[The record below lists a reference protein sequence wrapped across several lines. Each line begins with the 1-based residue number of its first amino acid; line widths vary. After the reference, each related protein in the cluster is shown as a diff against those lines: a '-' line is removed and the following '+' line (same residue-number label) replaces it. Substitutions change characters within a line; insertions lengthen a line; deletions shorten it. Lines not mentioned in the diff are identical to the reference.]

1 MARLPSRSGKA
12 AATSIQA
19 STRVAGRIE
28 GSGDLDVFGTVEGSI
43 VIDGNLLIDADGRAD
58 ADVEAARLDIH
69 GIYTGNAKA
78 ERIELFETAIVV
90 GDLRAA
96 QVIVADGAKFR
107 GLIDMGEFA
116 AAPDARASARGAKP
130 ARAATPARST
140 PIASKPASKTASKSA
155 KAEPD
160 DDDADS

>member
-1 MARLPSRSGKA
+1 MARGAKRGSNT

-28 GSGDLDVFGTVEGSI
+28 GKGDLDVFGKVEGSI
-43 VIDGNLLIDADGRAD
+43 VIDGALLIDADGRAD
-58 ADVEAARLDIH
+58 ADVEAAQVDIH
-69 GIYTGNAKA
+69 GIFTGNAKA

-96 QVIVADGAKFR
+96 QVVVADGAKFR

-116 AAPDARASARGAKP
+116 EIDAKAP
-130 ARAATPARST
+130 ARARAREAAPAKPRAVAK
-140 PIASKPASKTASKSA
+140 PKPAAKPKTKS
-155 KAEPD
+155 
-160 DDDADS
+160 DDADADS